1 MTQKTN
7 KELIE
12 EWLKHNK
19 VEVIPEVKQEKFG
32 ITVAPS
38 KIKIADIV
46 SMGDAIDLYG
56 RKQVRKVKKKVKK
69 PNMSKINKS
78 LIPES
83 LHGIM
88 NLYNGESKEDKD
100 ETNRN

>member
-7 KELIE
+7 KELID
-12 EWLKHNK
+12 EWLKHNE

-32 ITVAPS
+32 VTVAPS

-46 SMGDAIDLYG
+46 SMGEAIDLYG
-56 RKQVRKVKKKVKK
+56 KKQTRKVKKKVKQ
-69 PNMSKINKS
+69 PDMSKINKS
-78 LIPES
+78 LIPKS

-88 NLYNGESKEDKD
+88 NLYDGESKEDKD

>member
-7 KELIE
+7 KELID
-12 EWLKHNK
+12 EWLMHNEI
-19 VEVIPEVKQEKFG
+19 EVIPEVKRERFG
-32 ITVAPS
+32 VTVAPS

-56 RKQVRKVKKKVKK
+56 RKQTRKVKKKIKTPDV
-69 PNMSKINKS
+69 SKINKD

-88 NLYNGESKEDKD
+88 DLYKAESKEDKD
-100 ETNRN
+100 EANRD